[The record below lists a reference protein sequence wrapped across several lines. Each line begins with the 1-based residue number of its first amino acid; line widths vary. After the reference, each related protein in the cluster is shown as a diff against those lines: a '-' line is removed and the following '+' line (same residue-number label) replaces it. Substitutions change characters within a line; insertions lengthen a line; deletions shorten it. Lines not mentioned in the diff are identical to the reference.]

1 MPTPLKKAASSDTA
15 PTEALP
21 EAKPDTAIQAFSAP
35 IADLQENVRK
45 AVEKGFV
52 DTRGAYDKAKIAAEE
67 ATRAVESS
75 YSTAAKGIVE
85 VNGKALQALRANTEA
100 NLDFVKS
107 AFGVKSVSELAA
119 LQREHASRLLEAIS
133 IQAKEIVALA
143 QKVASESAEPIRRHV
158 AKTFKIAV

>member
-1 MPTPLKKAASSDTA
+1 VPTPLKKAASSDAA

-21 EAKPDTAIQAFSAP
+21 EVKLDTVIQAFSAP

-45 AVEKGFV
+45 AVEKAFA
-52 DTRGAYDKAKIAAEE
+52 DPRGAYDKAKVAAEE

-85 VNGKALQALRANTEA
+85 FNAKALQALRANAEA
-100 NLDFVKS
+100 NLDFIKS
-107 AFGVKSVSELAA
+107 AIGVKSVSELTA
-119 LQREHASRLLEAIS
+119 LQREHASRQLEAIS
-133 IQAKEIVALA
+133 VQAKEIVALA
-143 QKVASESAEPIRRHV
+143 QRVASESAEPIKGHV